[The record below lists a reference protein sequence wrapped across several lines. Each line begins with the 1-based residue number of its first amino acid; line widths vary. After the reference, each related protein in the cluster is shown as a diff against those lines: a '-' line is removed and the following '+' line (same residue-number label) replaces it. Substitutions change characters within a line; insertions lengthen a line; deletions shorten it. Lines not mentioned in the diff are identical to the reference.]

1 MMHTVTNIINM
12 SNHREMVVKRTKLM
26 GDTCINNRLALAV
39 NLNLNLN
46 NQD

>member
-1 MMHTVTNIINM
+1 
-12 SNHREMVVKRTKLM
+12 MVVKRTKLM

-46 NQD
+46 NQDWLDFKIKVKENLMKMI